1 MKRYVEN
8 DHDAG
13 GLAMEIDR
21 ILRVDMSAGTITE
34 ERAPETYRMLGG
46 RALTARMLLDETDA
60 RVHPLSPEAKLF
72 IAPGLLGGTSVTTSG
87 RTSFGFKSPLTGGT
101 KEANVGGQLGHRLAR
116 LGIKALVISGAAETW
131 QRLDIDG
138 EGARLSGAAE
148 LGGRSNYDLHGE
160 LVGEALHSRAAA
172 TIGPAG
178 EYRLAAAS
186 VAVTDPE
193 GRPTRHAARGGPG
206 AVMGAKGLKA
216 IVVDDADA
224 PRVIHG
230 ERKDDFRQ
238 EVVKFSKVVLEDPRT
253 HNLNKTGTA
262 GVVKFVNRENIQ
274 SMPTRNHRHGT
285 WSLADTISGQEIDR
299 LGEERGG
306 KMLPCMAGCIIKC
319 AILFNDDKGEHVTTA
334 LEFETIAL
342 LGSNCEIGPADSV
355 AELDR
360 LCDDIGLDTIE
371 VGNAIGVAM
380 EAGVLPWGDFEGAK
394 GLLEEIRTGTAL
406 GRIVGNGTAH
416 VAKTYGIDRVPVV
429 KGQGLPAWEPRTLKG
444 MGVTY
449 STSPQG
455 ADHTAGMVTARG
467 ATADTLVKQ
476 SRHEQLVMMAIDSV
490 GVCQFSNALP
500 ADMATFVSNRFDV
513 DYDDEAVLKM
523 ARAGIDAEREFNRR
537 AGFDKDDDRLPAWMI
552 AEPLELPDGPSSFDV
567 DYALV
572 DKVWA
577 E

>member
-1 MKRYVEN
+1 M
-8 DHDAG
+8 D
-13 GLAMEIDR
+13 IDR
-21 ILRVDMSAGTITE
+21 IVRVDLSSGAIRE
-34 ERAPETYRMLGG
+34 EQAPSRYEILGG
-46 RALTARMLLDETDA
+46 RALTAQMLLDETDA
-60 RVHPLSPEAKLF
+60 RVHPLAKDAKLF
-72 IAPGLLGGTSVTTSG
+72 IAPGLLGGTAVTTSG

-116 LGIKALVISGAAETW
+116 LGIKAIVLEGTSPDGW
-131 QRLDIDG
+131 QRLDIDNDG
-138 EGARLSGAAE
+138 VRLSDASNLA
-148 LGGRSNYDLHGE
+148 GRSNYDLHRE
-160 LVGEALHSRAAA
+160 LVGEALNTRAAA

-178 EYRLAAAS
+178 EHRLSSAS

-216 IVVDDADA
+216 IVVDDDGA
-224 PRVIHG
+224 PRVVPG
-230 ERKDDFRQ
+230 EKKDEFRK
-238 EVVKFSKVVLEDPRT
+238 EVTKFSKVVLEDPRT

-262 GVVKFVNRENIQ
+262 GVVKFVNRDNVQ

-299 LGEERGG
+299 LGQERGG
-306 KMLPCMAGCIIKC
+306 KMLPCMAGCVIKC
-319 AILFNDDKGEHVTTA
+319 AILFNDEHGQHVTSA

-342 LGSNCEIGPADSV
+342 LGSNCEIGPADAV

-360 LCDDIGLDTIE
+360 MCDDIGLDTIE
-371 VGNAIGVAM
+371 VGNAMGVAM

-394 GLLEEIRTGTAL
+394 RLLEEVREGTPL
-406 GRIVGNGTAH
+406 GRIIGNGTAH
-416 VAKTYGIDRVPVV
+416 VARTYGIDRVPVV

-444 MGVTY
+444 MGITY

-500 ADMATFVSNRFDV
+500 GDMATFVANRFGI
-513 DYDDEAVLKM
+513 DYDDGKVLEM
-523 ARAGIDAEREFNRR
+523 ARSGIDAEREFNRR
-537 AGFDKDDDRLPAWMI
+537 AGFDKGDDRLPAWLLD
-552 AEPLELPDGPSSFDV
+552 EPLELPDGPGTFDI
-567 DYALV
+567 DDALV
-572 DKVWA
+572 DAVWSS
-577 E
+577 

>member
-1 MKRYVEN
+1 
-8 DHDAG
+8 
-13 GLAMEIDR
+13 MELDR
-21 ILRVDMSAGTITE
+21 IVRVDMTSQTITE
-34 ERAPETYRMLGG
+34 ERAPAAYRFLGG
-46 RALTARMLLDETDA
+46 RALGAQMLLEETDA
-60 RVHPLSPEAKLF
+60 RVHPLSPQAALF
-72 IAPGLLGGTSVTTSG
+72 ITTGLLGGTAVTTSG
-87 RTSFGFKSPLTGGT
+87 RTSFVFKSPLTGGT

-116 LGIKALVISGAAETW
+116 LGIKALVVTGSSTDGW

-138 EGARLSGAAE
+138 DGVRLSSAAS
-148 LGGRSNYDLHGE
+148 LAGRSNYDLHRE
-160 LVGEALHSRAAA
+160 LVGEALMTRAAA

-178 EYRLAAAS
+178 EHRLASAS

-216 IVVDDADA
+216 IVVDDSTA
-224 PRVIHG
+224 PRVITG
-230 ERKDDFRQ
+230 DRKDAFKS

-253 HNLNKTGTA
+253 HNLSKTGTA
-262 GVVKFVNRENIQ
+262 GVIKFVNRENVQ
-274 SMPTRNHRHGT
+274 SMPTRNHRVGR
-285 WSLADTISGQEIDR
+285 WDGADGISGQMIEE
-299 LGEERGG
+299 LGKSRGG

-319 AILFNDDKGEHVTTA
+319 AILFNDANGNHVTTA
-334 LEFETIAL
+334 FEFESIAL
-342 LGSNCEIGPADSV
+342 LGSNLEIGPADAV

-380 EAGVLPWGDFEGAK
+380 EAGVIPWGDWEGTK
-394 GLLEEIRTGTAL
+394 GLLEEIRAGSPL
-406 GRIVGNGTAH
+406 GRIIGNGTAH

-467 ATADTLVKQ
+467 ATTETLIKQ

-490 GVCQFSNALP
+490 GICQFSNALP
-500 ADMATFVSNRFDV
+500 GDMATFVGHRYDV
-513 DYDDEAVLKM
+513 EWNDETVLKM
-523 ARAGIDAEREFNRR
+523 ARAGIDAEREFNKR
-537 AGFDKDDDRLPAWMI
+537 AGFDREDDRLPRWLLDEAL
-552 AEPLELPDGPSSFDV
+552 PLPDGPSVFDIAGEEL
-567 DYALV
+567 DR
-572 DKVWA
+572 VWGD
-577 E
+577 

>member
-1 MKRYVEN
+1 M
-8 DHDAG
+8 DP
-13 GLAMEIDR
+13 DR
-21 ILRVDMSAGTITE
+21 ILRIDMTTGALSE
-34 ERAPETYRMLGG
+34 ESAPERYRLLGG
-46 RALTARMLLDETDA
+46 RALGAQMLLDETDA

-72 IAPGLLGGTSVTTSG
+72 ITTGLLGGTAVTTSG
-87 RTSFGFKSPLTGGT
+87 RTSFVFKSPLTGGT

-116 LGIKALVISGAAETW
+116 LGYKALVVSGSSPDGW

-138 EGARLSGAAE
+138 EGARLSSAAD
-148 LGGRSNYDLHGE
+148 LAGRSNYDLHRT
-160 LVGEALHSRAAA
+160 LVGEALMTRAAA

-178 EYRLAAAS
+178 ENRMATAS

-216 IVVDDADA
+216 IVVDDSTA
-224 PRVIHG
+224 PRVLSG
-230 ERKDDFRQ
+230 NRKEQFRA
-238 EVVKFSKVVLEDPRT
+238 EVIKFSKVVLEDPRT
-253 HNLNKTGTA
+253 HNLSKTGTA
-262 GVVKFVNRENIQ
+262 GVVKFVNRQNIQ
-274 SMPTRNHRHGT
+274 SMPTRNHRLGT
-285 WSLADTISGQEIDR
+285 WEGADGISGQMIEE
-299 LGEERGG
+299 LGKERGG

-319 AILFNDDKGEHVTTA
+319 AILFNDADGNHVTTA
-334 LEFETIAL
+334 FEFESIAL
-342 LGSNCEIGPADSV
+342 LGSNLEIGPADAV

-371 VGNAIGVAM
+371 IGNAVGVAM
-380 EAGVLPWGDFEGAK
+380 EAGVLPWGDWEGTKA
-394 GLLEEIRTGTAL
+394 LLEDIRAGTPI

-416 VAKTYGIDRVPVV
+416 VAKTFGIDRVPVV

-467 ATADTLVKQ
+467 ATTETLIKQ

-500 ADMATFVSNRFDV
+500 GDMAVFVSNRFDI
-513 DYDDEAVLKM
+513 DWDDAAVLKM
-523 ARAGIDAEREFNRR
+523 ARQGIDAEREFNKR
-537 AGFDKDDDRLPAWMI
+537 AGFGKDDDRLPAWLTTE
-552 AEPLELPDGPSSFDV
+552 ALPLPDGPSVFDIAPE
-567 DYALV
+567 DL
-572 DKVWA
+572 DRVWA